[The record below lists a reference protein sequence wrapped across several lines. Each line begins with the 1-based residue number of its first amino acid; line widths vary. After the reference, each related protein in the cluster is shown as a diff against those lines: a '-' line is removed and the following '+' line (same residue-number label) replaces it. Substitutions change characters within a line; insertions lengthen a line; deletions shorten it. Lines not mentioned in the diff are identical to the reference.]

1 LINAGL
7 IPALEKEG
15 LRPERLR
22 VRPIPDEPIL
32 IERISIRDEEPSRFL
47 SSIFANDASGETDGG
62 SPVVLCSLERFLTIL
77 EMQAPNTRSVLIFDQ
92 FEELFTLFG
101 QSKDEAV
108 AQEQALQDA
117 LLDTIFR
124 IVTSEVLKTR
134 IVLIIREDFLGKLEI
149 LAKRYP
155 QVFDHRVHLGYLDAS
170 SASKAILG
178 PFEPDNPFRS
188 RLTAELAE
196 SIIQDLSNSQQNVQI
211 QPTQLQIVCSRLWE
225 KYALTHSTI
234 TEQEFRKLGEVKGIL
249 EGFLQAELTALEP
262 TLRSQI
268 VLILGNLITEAS
280 TRDVVSV
287 DKLRGL
293 IAHQQSIGE
302 DELSTTLKFLEKRRL
317 LNRTYQ
323 RGTYYYEIASEYL
336 IQPIQREMQQLAL
349 EQERAEVERRA
360 QEQQRLAQEQQRL
373 AQEQQQRAEAGAGHR
388 NSSVWRRNS
397 SNGPKSRPGLR
408 DACACWL

>member
-1 LINAGL
+1 MISGVRQDQLTSPYRGIHPFRYADQAYFFGREATVTALVAQTLLSRLVLLFGESGTGKSSLINAGL

-196 SIIQDLSNSQQNVQI
+196 SIIQDLSNNTSDI
-211 QPTQLQIVCSRLWE
+211 FE
-225 KYALTHSTI
+225 
-234 TEQEFRKLGEVKGIL
+234 
-249 EGFLQAELTALEP
+249 
-262 TLRSQI
+262 
-268 VLILGNLITEAS
+268 
-280 TRDVVSV
+280 
-287 DKLRGL
+287 
-293 IAHQQSIGE
+293 
-302 DELSTTLKFLEKRRL
+302 
-317 LNRTYQ
+317 
-323 RGTYYYEIASEYL
+323 
-336 IQPIQREMQQLAL
+336 
-349 EQERAEVERRA
+349 
-360 QEQQRLAQEQQRL
+360 
-373 AQEQQQRAEAGAGHR
+373 
-388 NSSVWRRNS
+388 
-397 SNGPKSRPGLR
+397 
-408 DACACWL
+408 